1 MSSDNNSP
9 TFSPLNSCTTHNQS
23 VNEAGEHDFQ
33 KSGSISRV
41 NEAYVASESGSIGR
55 GSTGVSKKQYAPGT
69 SSLPKAAFNFI
80 NSIVGAGI
88 IGMPYA
94 FGECGILGGLCG
106 CMLVSWLVSRSVQ
119 MLIEC
124 GVKVNRLDYEEL
136 AKYLLGKKGYYAAL
150 ASMFLFAFGAQIAYL
165 VIIGDTIPVLTGL
178 HREFTIGV
186 VSLFMILPLSLLKDM
201 SMLSYTS
208 LAAITADILIIV
220 LVILTAPK
228 SAYSQN
234 IHPSLGK
241 GTLSLFSSRMF
252 AGIGTL
258 SFAFVCM
265 HNSFIVYRSLEVRT
279 EENWNVVSRGSV
291 FFCFVLATIFGM
303 AGYISFGDRIEGD
316 ILNNFIVERKPIDWA
331 RGFLACC
338 MIFVYPM
345 EMFVSRHCLMSLM
358 NDIDE
363 TSRNTGDVEAGKEL
377 IGNCSTH
384 SMGDMSGHEQL
395 DTEEL
400 SSNAK
405 MAKKG
410 KQTAVSASVTED
422 DDDDLDDSD
431 GDEVIEFPLKSVLRN
446 QQAEVSTQSMK
457 VGSSSPQHFDKGLN
471 QADSA
476 SPRDLAQ
483 CFTNTVEEAL
493 LFLRAKENKQ
503 HVGITVAVWITTT
516 LLAMAFDDLG
526 VVLALTGAVAASCLG
541 YVLPAIIYLASFQ
554 DEFDVCLS
562 KAQQAPNV
570 WDMVEAMCPF
580 LTPLFMIG
588 FGLSVALVGS
598 VTVFMER

>member
-1 MSSDNNSP
+1 MPQSSS
-9 TFSPLNSCTTHNQS
+9 TFSPLTSGALHAQNN
-23 VNEAGEHDFQ
+23 VNDLQFEEHDLHT
-33 KSGSISRV
+33 SGSSSSRAV
-41 NEAYVASESGSIGR
+41 EESRAVGGTDSPLNNVLMGR
-55 GSTGVSKKQYAPGT
+55 KQYAPGT
-69 SSLPKAAFNFI
+69 SSIPKAAFNFI

-136 AKYLLGKKGYYAAL
+136 ANYLLGKKGYYAAL

-165 VIIGDTIPVLTGL
+165 VIIGDTIPMLTGF
-178 HREFTIGV
+178 HREFTIGF

-208 LAAITADILIIV
+208 LAAITADILIII

-228 SAYSQN
+228 SAYSQS

-303 AGYISFGDRIEGD
+303 AGYISFGDHIEGD

-358 NDIDE
+358 NDIDD
-363 TSRNTGDVEAGKEL
+363 TSRNTGDMEAGTEL

-384 SMGDMSGHEQL
+384 SIGDMSGHAP
-395 DTEEL
+395 DTAVL
-400 SSNAK
+400 S
-405 MAKKG
+405 AKKALAS
-410 KQTAVSASVTED
+410 KQAVSASVTD
-422 DDDDLDDSD
+422 DDDDDDDDSD
-431 GDEVIEFPLKSVLRN
+431 EGDEVIVFPSKAVRG
-446 QQAEVSTQSMK
+446 QQSPEPSTQPME
-457 VGSSSPQHFDKGLN
+457 VGSSSSSPQRAAGSPGNCSQYLQKTLDEGLV
-471 QADSA
+471 
-476 SPRDLAQ
+476 
-483 CFTNTVEEAL
+483 FV
-493 LFLRAKENKQ
+493 RAKENKQ

-516 LLAMAFDDLG
+516 ILAMAFDDLG

-554 DEFDVCLS
+554 EEFDASVA
-562 KAQQAPNV
+562 KARQAANL
-570 WDMVEAMCPF
+570 WEMVEALDRF

-588 FGLSVALVGS
+588 FGVSVALVGS
-598 VTVFMER
+598 VTVFAER